1 MAVIK
6 HIASKNADYTAA
18 ERYLVFQHDEKTQ
31 KMLRDEEGY
40 PIVRENYLLAGVNC
54 DPYNFAAECRKVNK
68 RYGKNKDK
76 REIKTHHYIISFEP
90 EDRDR
95 GLTMERAQ
103 ELCLSYTKAHFP
115 GHQMLVCAHEDG
127 HNQSG
132 NIHVHIVLNSV
143 RMEDVQPLPY
153 EMRPC
158 DTKAGFKH
166 NCSRE
171 LMRYLKND
179 LMKLCREQGLNQVNL
194 NRSSRRVTDKEY
206 HAKRRGQEKLD
217 QENAAKK
224 ASGEQTKQTE
234 FQTELDKI
242 RSAIC
247 EAVLKSSTSEEFI
260 RIMWED
266 YQVRVKE
273 SRGRWSYL
281 PEGRKHAVTHRRLGD
296 AFSKEMIETAIRE
309 QKELLPTEHP
319 ENKVRKKNVTFVH
332 SEQKLNGREIGSGKQ
347 ADRRKTQTFSD
358 LAEIDK
364 VIDLEKNTKARDSE
378 AYAQWIKIHNLQEQA
393 KTFRFLSENDLLDS
407 HNLDTAYASLTEQFR
422 ASRESMKETERQI
435 KEQNNLIR
443 LLAQYY
449 KGRDTYRSYR
459 KSKNK
464 KKFRQE
470 HRTELELYDQ
480 VQKDL
485 KEILGEQRFPSMQK
499 LRQEKKRLLEQKKE
513 QYEAYRSVR
522 EEWMEVGK
530 IINNR
535 DSFLQK
541 QNTAGRGTRSNTDL
555 E

>member
-1 MAVIK
+1 MAIIK
-6 HIASKNADYTAA
+6 HIASKNADYTEA
-18 ERYLVFQHDEKTQ
+18 ERYLVFEHDERTQ
-31 KMLRDEEGY
+31 KIIRDEDGY
-40 PIVRENYLLAGVNC
+40 PKIREKYLLEGINC
-54 DPYNFAAECRKVNK
+54 NPYNFAAECRGVNK
-68 RYGKNKDK
+68 KYGKNKDK

-90 EDRDR
+90 EDREK
-95 GLTMERAQ
+95 GLTMEKAQ
-103 ELCLSYTKAHFP
+103 ELCLSFAKEHFP
-115 GHQMLVCAHEDG
+115 GHQMLVCTHDDG

-143 RMEDVQPLPY
+143 RMEEIQPLPY
-153 EMRPC
+153 EMRLC

-179 LMKLCREQGLNQVNL
+179 LMKMCRGQGLSQVDL
-194 NRSSRRVTDKEY
+194 NRSNRRVTDKEY
-206 HAKRRGQEKLD
+206 HAKRRGQEKLY
-217 QENAAKK
+217 QKNAKK
-224 ASGEQTKQTE
+224 KAKGEKPEQTE

-242 RSAIC
+242 RAAIC
-247 EAVLKSSTSEEFI
+247 EAVLKSSASEEFI

-266 YQVRVKE
+266 YQIRVKE

-281 PEGRKHAVTHRRLGD
+281 PEGRKQAVTHRRLGD
-296 AFSKEMIETAIRE
+296 AFSKERIEKAIRE
-309 QKELLPTEHP
+309 QKELLSAEYS
-319 ENKVRKKNVTFVH
+319 EYKVRKKNVTFVH
-332 SEQKLNGREIGSGKQ
+332 SEQKLSGRDTGSEKQ
-347 ADRRKTQTFSD
+347 AAKRKTQTFSD
-358 LAEIDK
+358 MAEIDK

-407 HNLDTAYASLTEQFR
+407 HNLDAAYASLTEQFR

-464 KKFRQE
+464 KKFRKE
-470 HRTELELYDQ
+470 HREELEMYNQ

-485 KEILGEQRFPSMQK
+485 KEILGEERFPSMQK
-499 LRQEKKRLLEQKKE
+499 LQQEKKRLLEQKKE

-522 EEWMEVGK
+522 EEWMVIGK

>member
-18 ERYLVFQHDEKTQ
+18 ERYLVFQHDEKIQ
-31 KMLRDEEGY
+31 KMLRDDEGY

-54 DPYNFAAECRKVNK
+54 DPYNFAAECRKVNQK
-68 RYGKNKDK
+68 YGKNKDK

-90 EDRDR
+90 EDRER
-95 GLTMERAQ
+95 GLTIERAQ
-103 ELCLSYTKAHFP
+103 ELCLSFVKTHFP

-127 HNQSG
+127 HNRSG

-143 RMEDVQPLPY
+143 RMDDVQPLPY

-158 DTKAGFKH
+158 DMKAGFKH

-171 LMRYLKND
+171 LMRYLKSD
-179 LMKLCREQGLNQVNL
+179 LMTMCREQGLNQVDL
-194 NRSSRRVTDKEY
+194 NRSNRRVTDKEY
-206 HAKRRGQEKLD
+206 HANRRGQEKLD

-224 ASGEQTKQTE
+224 ARGEQPEQTE

-242 RSAIC
+242 RAAIC
-247 EAVLKSSTSEEFI
+247 EAVLKSGTSEEFI
-260 RIMWED
+260 RIMQED
-266 YQVRVKE
+266 YQIRVKE

-281 PEGRKHAVTHRRLGD
+281 PEGRKQAVTHRRLGD

-309 QKELLPTEHP
+309 QKELLPIERP
-319 ENKVRKKNVTFVH
+319 EDKVRKKNVTFVH
-332 SEQKLNGREIGSGKQ
+332 SEQKLIGRETGSGKQ
-347 ADRRKTQTFSD
+347 TDKRKTQTFPD
-358 LAEIDK
+358 MAEIDK

-393 KTFRFLSENDLLDS
+393 KTFRFLSENDLLDG
-407 HNLDTAYASLTEQFR
+407 HNLDAAYASLTEQFR

-470 HRTELELYDQ
+470 HRSELELYDQ

-485 KEILGEQRFPSMQK
+485 KEILGEERFPSIQK
-499 LRQEKKRLLEQKKE
+499 LQQEKKRLLEQKKE

-522 EEWMEVGK
+522 EEWLEVGK

-541 QNTAGRGTRSNTDL
+541 QNTAGRGTRSNADL

>member
-18 ERYLVFQHDEKTQ
+18 ERYLVFQHNEQTQ

-54 DPYNFAAECRKVNK
+54 DPYNFAAECRKVNQK
-68 RYGKNKDK
+68 YGKNKDK

-90 EDRDR
+90 EDRER

-103 ELCLSYTKAHFP
+103 ELCLSYAKAHFP

-127 HNQSG
+127 HNKSG

-143 RMEDVQPLPY
+143 RMEEIQPLPY
-153 EMRPC
+153 EMRTC

-171 LMRYLKND
+171 LMRYLKKD
-179 LMKLCREQGLNQVNL
+179 LMKMCREQGLNQVDL
-194 NRSSRRVTDKEY
+194 NRSNRRVTDKEY
-206 HAKRRGQEKLD
+206 HANRRGQEKLD
-217 QENAAKK
+217 QENAEKK
-224 ASGEQTKQTE
+224 ARGEQPGQTE

-242 RSAIC
+242 RAAIC
-247 EAVLKSSTSEEFI
+247 EAVLKSGTSEEFI
-260 RIMWED
+260 RIMRED
-266 YQVRVKE
+266 YQIRVKE
-273 SRGRWSYL
+273 SRGRWSYF
-281 PEGRKHAVTHRRLGD
+281 PEGRKQAVTHRRLGD

-309 QKELLPTEHP
+309 QKEPLPAEHS
-319 ENKVRKKNVTFVH
+319 EDEVRKKNVTFVH
-332 SEQKLNGREIGSGKQ
+332 SEQKLIGRETGGGKQ
-347 ADRRKTQTFSD
+347 TDKRKTRTFSD
-358 LAEIDK
+358 MAEIDK
-364 VIDLEKNTKARDSE
+364 VIDLEKNTKVRDSE
-378 AYAQWIKIHNLQEQA
+378 AKIHNLQEQA

-470 HRTELELYDQ
+470 HRSELELYDQ

-485 KEILGEQRFPSMQK
+485 KEILGEERFPSIQK
-499 LRQEKKRLLEQKKE
+499 LQQEKKRLLEQKKE

-522 EEWMEVGK
+522 EEWLEGGK

-541 QNTAGRGTRSNTDL
+541 QNTAGRETRSNTDL

>member
-1 MAVIK
+1 
-6 HIASKNADYTAA
+6 
-18 ERYLVFQHDEKTQ
+18 
-31 KMLRDEEGY
+31 
-40 PIVRENYLLAGVNC
+40 
-54 DPYNFAAECRKVNK
+54 
-68 RYGKNKDK
+68 
-76 REIKTHHYIISFEP
+76 
-90 EDRDR
+90 
-95 GLTMERAQ
+95 MERAQ
-103 ELCLSYTKAHFP
+103 ELCLSYAKAHFP
-115 GHQMLVCAHEDG
+115 GHQMLVCVHEDG
-127 HNQSG
+127 HNKSG

-143 RMEDVQPLPY
+143 RMEEIQPLPY

-179 LMKLCREQGLNQVNL
+179 LMKMCREQGLNQVDL
-194 NRSSRRVTDKEY
+194 NRSDRRVTDKEY

-217 QENAAKK
+217 QENAEKK
-224 ASGEQTKQTE
+224 TRGEQLKQTQ

-242 RSAIC
+242 RAAIC
-247 EAVLKSSTSEEFI
+247 EAVLKSGTSEEFI
-260 RIMWED
+260 RIMQED
-266 YQVRVKE
+266 YQIRVKE

-281 PEGRKHAVTHRRLGD
+281 PEGRKQAVTHRRLGD
-296 AFSKEMIETAIRE
+296 AFSKEMIETAIRG
-309 QKELLPTEHP
+309 QKELLPIEHP

-332 SEQKLNGREIGSGKQ
+332 SEQKLNGCETGSRKQ
-347 ADRRKTQTFSD
+347 MDKRKTQTFSD
-358 LAEIDK
+358 MAEIDK

-378 AYAQWIKIHNLQEQA
+378 AYTQWIKIHNLQEQA

-407 HNLDTAYASLTEQFR
+407 HNLDAAYASLTEQFR

-449 KGRDTYRSYR
+449 KGRDTYCSYR

-485 KEILGEQRFPSMQK
+485 KEILGEERFPSIQK
-499 LRQEKKRLLEQKKE
+499 LQQEKKRLLDQKKE

-522 EEWMEVGK
+522 EEWLEVGK

-541 QNTAGRGTRSNTDL
+541 QNTAGRGTRSTADL

>member
-54 DPYNFAAECRKVNK
+54 DPYNFAAECRKVNQK
-68 RYGKNKDK
+68 YGKNKDK

-90 EDRDR
+90 EDRER

-103 ELCLSYTKAHFP
+103 ELCLSYAKAHFP

-127 HNQSG
+127 HNRSG
-132 NIHVHIVLNSV
+132 NVHVHIVLNSV
-143 RMEDVQPLPY
+143 RMEEIQPLPY

-179 LMKLCREQGLNQVNL
+179 LMKMCREQGLNQVNL

-224 ASGEQTKQTE
+224 ARGEQPGQTE

-242 RSAIC
+242 RAAIC
-247 EAVLKSSTSEEFI
+247 EAVLKSGTSEEFI
-260 RIMWED
+260 RIMLED
-266 YQVRVKE
+266 YQIRVKE

-281 PEGRKHAVTHRRLGD
+281 PEGRKQAVTHRRLGD
-296 AFSKEMIETAIRE
+296 AFSKEMIETAIRG
-309 QKELLPTEHP
+309 QKELLPIEHP

-332 SEQKLNGREIGSGKQ
+332 SEQKLNGRETGSGKQ
-347 ADRRKTQTFSD
+347 TDKRKTQTFSD
-358 LAEIDK
+358 MAEIDK

-378 AYAQWIKIHNLQEQA
+378 AYTQWIKIHNLQEQA
-393 KTFRFLSENDLLDS
+393 KTFRFLSENNLLDS
-407 HNLDTAYASLTEQFR
+407 YNLDAVYASLTERFR

-449 KGRDTYRSYR
+449 KGRDTYRAYR
-459 KSKNK
+459 KAKNK
-464 KKFRQE
+464 KQFKQE
-470 HRTELELYDQ
+470 HQAEHDLY
-480 VQKDL
+480 KRASKEL
-485 KEILGEQRFPSMQK
+485 KEMFGEEKLPSMQK
-499 LRQEKKRLLEQKKE
+499 LKKEKAMLQERKKE
-513 QYEAYRSVR
+513 QYAAYQEVR
-522 EEWMEVGK
+522 KEWLEIGK
-530 IINNR
+530 LIQNR
-535 DSFLQK
+535 DSFLSIQTK
-541 QNTAGRGTRSNTDL
+541 VQGKNRSDTDL

>member
-18 ERYLVFQHDEKTQ
+18 ERYLVFQHNEQTQ

-54 DPYNFAAECRKVNK
+54 DPYNFAAECRKVNQK
-68 RYGKNKDK
+68 YGKNKDK

-90 EDRDR
+90 EDRER

-103 ELCLSYTKAHFP
+103 ELCLSYAKAHFP

-127 HNQSG
+127 HNKSG

-143 RMEDVQPLPY
+143 RMEEIQPLPY
-153 EMRPC
+153 EMRTC

-171 LMRYLKND
+171 LMRYLKKD
-179 LMKLCREQGLNQVNL
+179 LMKMCREQGLNQVDL
-194 NRSSRRVTDKEY
+194 NRSNRRVTDKEY
-206 HAKRRGQEKLD
+206 HANRRGQEKLD
-217 QENAAKK
+217 QENAEKK
-224 ASGEQTKQTE
+224 ARGEQPGQTE

-242 RSAIC
+242 RAAIC
-247 EAVLKSSTSEEFI
+247 EAVLKSGTSEEFI
-260 RIMWED
+260 RIMRED
-266 YQVRVKE
+266 YQIRVKE
-273 SRGRWSYL
+273 SRGRWSYF
-281 PEGRKHAVTHRRLGD
+281 PEGRKQAVTHRRLGD

-309 QKELLPTEHP
+309 QKEPLPAEHS
-319 ENKVRKKNVTFVH
+319 EDEVRKKNVTFVH
-332 SEQKLNGREIGSGKQ
+332 SEQKLIGRETGGGKQ
-347 ADRRKTQTFSD
+347 TDKRKTRTFSD
-358 LAEIDK
+358 MAEIDK
-364 VIDLEKNTKARDSE
+364 VIDLEKNTKVRDSE
-378 AYAQWIKIHNLQEQA
+378 AKIHNLQEQA

-407 HNLDTAYASLTEQFR
+407 HNLDAAYASLTEQFR

-449 KGRDTYRSYR
+449 KGRDTYCSYR

-485 KEILGEQRFPSMQK
+485 KEILGEERFPSIQK
-499 LRQEKKRLLEQKKE
+499 LQQEKKRLLDQKKE

-522 EEWMEVGK
+522 EEWLEVGK

-541 QNTAGRGTRSNTDL
+541 QNTAGRGTRSNADL

>member
-18 ERYLVFQHDEKTQ
+18 ERYLVFQHNEQTQ

-54 DPYNFAAECRKVNK
+54 DPYNFAAECRKVNQK
-68 RYGKNKDK
+68 YGKNKDK

-90 EDRDR
+90 EDRER

-103 ELCLSYTKAHFP
+103 ELCLSYAKAHFP

-127 HNQSG
+127 HNKSG

-143 RMEDVQPLPY
+143 RMEEIQPLPY
-153 EMRPC
+153 EMRTC

-171 LMRYLKND
+171 LMRYLKKD
-179 LMKLCREQGLNQVNL
+179 LMKMCLEQGLNQVDL
-194 NRSSRRVTDKEY
+194 NRSNRRVTDKEY
-206 HAKRRGQEKLD
+206 HANRRGQEKLD
-217 QENAAKK
+217 QENAEKK
-224 ASGEQTKQTE
+224 ARGEQPGQTE

-242 RSAIC
+242 RAAIC
-247 EAVLKSSTSEEFI
+247 EAVLKSGTSEEFI
-260 RIMWED
+260 RIMRED
-266 YQVRVKE
+266 YQIRVKE

-281 PEGRKHAVTHRRLGD
+281 LEGRKQAVTHRRLGD

-309 QKELLPTEHP
+309 QKEPLPAEHS
-319 ENKVRKKNVTFVH
+319 EDEVRKKNVTFVH
-332 SEQKLNGREIGSGKQ
+332 SEQKLIGRETGGGKQ
-347 ADRRKTQTFSD
+347 TDKRKTRTFSD
-358 LAEIDK
+358 MAEIDK
-364 VIDLEKNTKARDSE
+364 VIDLEKNTKVRDSE
-378 AYAQWIKIHNLQEQA
+378 AKIHNLQEQA

-470 HRTELELYDQ
+470 HRSELELYDQ

-485 KEILGEQRFPSMQK
+485 KEILGEERFPSIQK
-499 LRQEKKRLLEQKKE
+499 LQQEKKRLLEQKKE

-522 EEWMEVGK
+522 EEWLEGGK

-541 QNTAGRGTRSNTDL
+541 QNTAGRETRSNTDL

>member
-31 KMLRDEEGY
+31 KMLRDDEGY
-40 PIVRENYLLAGVNC
+40 PMVRENYLLAGVNC
-54 DPYNFAAECRKVNK
+54 DPYNFAAECRKVNQK
-68 RYGKNKDK
+68 YGKNKDK

-90 EDRDR
+90 EDRER

-103 ELCLSYTKAHFP
+103 ELCLSYAKAHFP

-179 LMKLCREQGLNQVNL
+179 LMKMCREQGLNQVDL

-224 ASGEQTKQTE
+224 AKGEKPEQTE

-242 RSAIC
+242 RAAIC
-247 EAVLKSSTSEEFI
+247 EAVLKSGTSEEFI

-266 YQVRVKE
+266 YQIRVKE

-281 PEGRKHAVTHRRLGD
+281 PEGRKQAVTHRRLGD

-309 QKELLPTEHP
+309 QKELLPIEHP

-332 SEQKLNGREIGSGKQ
+332 SEQKLNGRETGSGKQ
-347 ADRRKTQTFSD
+347 MDKRKTQTFSD
-358 LAEIDK
+358 MAEIDK

-378 AYAQWIKIHNLQEQA
+378 AYTQWIKIHNLQEQA
-393 KTFRFLSENDLLDS
+393 KTFRFLSENNLLDGY
-407 HNLDTAYASLTEQFR
+407 NLDAVYASLTERFR

-470 HRTELELYDQ
+470 H
-480 VQKDL
+480 
-485 KEILGEQRFPSMQK
+485 
-499 LRQEKKRLLEQKKE
+499 
-513 QYEAYRSVR
+513 
-522 EEWMEVGK
+522 
-530 IINNR
+530 
-535 DSFLQK
+535 
-541 QNTAGRGTRSNTDL
+541 GRNWNCMIRCRKT
-555 E
+555 

>member
-1 MAVIK
+1 MSVIK

-54 DPYNFAAECRKVNK
+54 DPYNFAAECRKVNQK
-68 RYGKNKDK
+68 YGKNKDK

-90 EDRDR
+90 EDRER

-103 ELCLSYTKAHFP
+103 ELCLSYAKAHFP

-127 HNQSG
+127 HNKSG

-143 RMEDVQPLPY
+143 RMEEIQPLPY

-179 LMKLCREQGLNQVNL
+179 LMKICREQGLNQVDL

-206 HAKRRGQEKLD
+206 HANRRGQEKLD

-224 ASGEQTKQTE
+224 ARGERPGQTE

-242 RSAIC
+242 RAAIC
-247 EAVLKSSTSEEFI
+247 EAVLKSGTSEEFI

-266 YQVRVKE
+266 YQIRVKE

-281 PEGRKHAVTHRRLGD
+281 PEGRKQAVTHRRLGD
-296 AFSKEMIETAIRE
+296 AFSKEMIETAIRG
-309 QKELLPTEHP
+309 QKELLPIEHP

-332 SEQKLNGREIGSGKQ
+332 SEQKLNGRETGSGKQ
-347 ADRRKTQTFSD
+347 TDKRKTQTFSD
-358 LAEIDK
+358 MAEIDK

-407 HNLDTAYASLTEQFR
+407 HNLDAAYASLTERFR
-422 ASRESMKETERQI
+422 ARRESMKETERQI

-449 KGRDTYRSYR
+449 KGRDTYRAYR
-459 KSKNK
+459 KAKNK
-464 KKFRQE
+464 KQFKQE
-470 HRTELELYDQ
+470 HQAEHDLY
-480 VQKDL
+480 KRASKEL
-485 KEILGEQRFPSMQK
+485 KEMFGEEKLPSMQK
-499 LRQEKKRLLEQKKE
+499 LKKEKAMLQERKKE
-513 QYEAYRSVR
+513 QYAAYQEVR
-522 EEWMEVGK
+522 KEWLEIGK
-530 IINNR
+530 LIQNR
-535 DSFLQK
+535 DSFLSIQTK
-541 QNTAGRGTRSNTDL
+541 VQGKNRSDTDL

>member
-18 ERYLVFQHDEKTQ
+18 ERYLVFQQDEKTQ

-40 PIVRENYLLAGVNC
+40 PMVRENYLLAGVNC
-54 DPYNFAAECRKVNK
+54 DPYNFAAECRKVNQK
-68 RYGKNKDK
+68 YGKNKDK

-90 EDRDR
+90 EDRER

-103 ELCLSYTKAHFP
+103 ELCLSYAKAHFP

-127 HNQSG
+127 HNKSG

-143 RMEDVQPLPY
+143 RMEEIQPLPY

-179 LMKLCREQGLNQVNL
+179 LMKICREQGLNQVDL

-217 QENAAKK
+217 QINAAEKVK
-224 ASGEQTKQTE
+224 GEKPEQTE

-242 RSAIC
+242 RAAIC
-247 EAVLKSSTSEEFI
+247 EAVLKSGTSEEFI
-260 RIMWED
+260 RIMRED
-266 YQVRVKE
+266 YQIRVKE

-281 PEGRKHAVTHRRLGD
+281 PEGRKQAVTHRRLGD
-296 AFSKEMIETAIRE
+296 AFSKEMIETAIRG
-309 QKELLPTEHP
+309 QKELLPIEHP

-332 SEQKLNGREIGSGKQ
+332 SEQKLNGRETGSGKQ
-347 ADRRKTQTFSD
+347 TDKRKTQTFSD
-358 LAEIDK
+358 MAEIDK

-378 AYAQWIKIHNLQEQA
+378 AYAQWIKIHNLREQA

-407 HNLDTAYASLTEQFR
+407 HNLDAAYASLTERFR
-422 ASRESMKETERQI
+422 ARRESMKETERQI
-435 KEQNNLIR
+435 KEQSNLIR

-449 KGRDTYRSYR
+449 KGRDTYRAYR
-459 KSKNK
+459 KAKNK
-464 KKFRQE
+464 KQFKQE
-470 HRTELELYDQ
+470 HQAEHDLY
-480 VQKDL
+480 KRASKEL
-485 KEILGEQRFPSMQK
+485 KEMFGEEKLPSMQK
-499 LRQEKKRLLEQKKE
+499 LKKEKAMLQERKKE
-513 QYEAYRSVR
+513 QYAAYQEVR
-522 EEWMEVGK
+522 KEWLEIGK
-530 IINNR
+530 LIQNR
-535 DSFLQK
+535 DSFLSIQTK
-541 QNTAGRGTRSNTDL
+541 VQGKNRSDTDL

>member
-31 KMLRDEEGY
+31 KMLRDKEGY

-54 DPYNFAAECRKVNK
+54 DPYNFAAECRKVNQK
-68 RYGKNKDK
+68 YGKNKDK
-76 REIKTHHYIISFEP
+76 REIKAHHYIISFEP

-95 GLTMERAQ
+95 GLTMEKAQ
-103 ELCLSYTKAHFP
+103 EFCLSYAKTHFP
-115 GHQMLVCAHEDG
+115 GHQMLVCVHEDG
-127 HNQSG
+127 HNKSG

-143 RMEDVQPLPY
+143 RMEEIQPLPY

-179 LMKLCREQGLNQVNL
+179 LMKMCREQGLNQVDL
-194 NRSSRRVTDKEY
+194 NKSSRRVTDKEY

-217 QENAAKK
+217 EENAAKK
-224 ASGEQTKQTE
+224 AKGEKPEQTE

-242 RSAIC
+242 RTAIC
-247 EAVLKSSTSEEFI
+247 EVVLKSGTSEEFI
-260 RIMWED
+260 RIMQED
-266 YQVRVKE
+266 YQIRVKE

-281 PEGRKHAVTHRRLGD
+281 LKGRKQAVTYRRLGD

-309 QKELLPTEHP
+309 QKELLPAEHS
-319 ENKVRKKNVTFVH
+319 EDEVRKKNVTFVH
-332 SEQKLNGREIGSGKQ
+332 SEQKLIGRDTGIGKQ
-347 ADRRKTQTFSD
+347 TDKRKTQTFSD
-358 LAEIDK
+358 MAEIDK

-449 KGRDTYRSYR
+449 KGRDTSGA
-459 KSKNK
+459 
-464 KKFRQE
+464 
-470 HRTELELYDQ
+470 Q
-480 VQKDL
+480 VG
-485 KEILGEQRFPSMQK
+485 I
-499 LRQEKKRLLEQKKE
+499 
-513 QYEAYRSVR
+513 
-522 EEWMEVGK
+522 
-530 IINNR
+530 
-535 DSFLQK
+535 
-541 QNTAGRGTRSNTDL
+541 GTV
-555 E
+555 

>member
-18 ERYLVFQHDEKTQ
+18 ERYLVFQHNEQTQ

-54 DPYNFAAECRKVNK
+54 DPYNFAAECRKVNQK
-68 RYGKNKDK
+68 YGKNKDK

-90 EDRDR
+90 EDRER

-103 ELCLSYTKAHFP
+103 ELCLSYAKAHFP

-127 HNQSG
+127 HNKSG

-143 RMEDVQPLPY
+143 RMEEIQPLPY
-153 EMRPC
+153 EMRTC

-171 LMRYLKND
+171 LMRYLKKD
-179 LMKLCREQGLNQVNL
+179 LMKMCREQGLNQVDL
-194 NRSSRRVTDKEY
+194 NRSNRRVTDKEY
-206 HAKRRGQEKLD
+206 HANRRGQEKLD
-217 QENAAKK
+217 QENAEKK
-224 ASGEQTKQTE
+224 ARGEQPGQTE

-242 RSAIC
+242 RAAIC
-247 EAVLKSSTSEEFI
+247 EAVLKSGTSEEFI
-260 RIMWED
+260 RIMRED
-266 YQVRVKE
+266 YQIRVKE
-273 SRGRWSYL
+273 SRGRWSYF
-281 PEGRKHAVTHRRLGD
+281 PEGRKQAVTHRRLGD

-309 QKELLPTEHP
+309 QKEPLPAEHS
-319 ENKVRKKNVTFVH
+319 EDEVRKKNVTFVH
-332 SEQKLNGREIGSGKQ
+332 SEQKLIGRETGGGKQ
-347 ADRRKTQTFSD
+347 TDKRKTRTFSD
-358 LAEIDK
+358 MAEIDK
-364 VIDLEKNTKARDSE
+364 VIDLEKNTKVRDSE
-378 AYAQWIKIHNLQEQA
+378 AKIHNLQEQA

-470 HRTELELYDQ
+470 HRSELELDDQ

-485 KEILGEQRFPSMQK
+485 KEILGEERFPSIQK
-499 LRQEKKRLLEQKKE
+499 LQQEKKRLLEQKKE

-522 EEWMEVGK
+522 EEWLEGGK

-541 QNTAGRGTRSNTDL
+541 QNTAGRETRSNTDL

>member
-1 MAVIK
+1 M
-6 HIASKNADYTAA
+6 
-18 ERYLVFQHDEKTQ
+18 
-31 KMLRDEEGY
+31 
-40 PIVRENYLLAGVNC
+40 VRENYLLAGVNC
-54 DPYNFAAECRKVNK
+54 DPYNFAAECRKVNQK
-68 RYGKNKDK
+68 YGKNKDK

-95 GLTMERAQ
+95 GLTMEKAQ
-103 ELCLSYTKAHFP
+103 EFCLSYAKIHFP

-127 HNQSG
+127 HNKSG

-153 EMRPC
+153 EMRSC

-179 LMKLCREQGLNQVNL
+179 LMKMCREQGLNQIDL
-194 NRSSRRVTDKEY
+194 NRSRRRVTDKEY
-206 HAKRRGQEKLD
+206 HAKRRGQEKLN

-224 ASGEQTKQTE
+224 AKGEKPEQTE

-242 RSAIC
+242 RAAIC
-247 EAVLKSSTSEEFI
+247 EAVLKSGTSEEFI
-260 RIMWED
+260 RIMQED
-266 YQVRVKE
+266 YQIRVKE

-281 PEGRKHAVTHRRLGD
+281 PEGRKQAVTHRRLGD

-309 QKELLPTEHP
+309 QKEPLPAEHS
-319 ENKVRKKNVTFVH
+319 EDEVRKKNVTFVH
-332 SEQKLNGREIGSGKQ
+332 SEQKLIGRETGGGKQ
-347 ADRRKTQTFSD
+347 TDKRKTRTFSD
-358 LAEIDK
+358 MAEIDK

-470 HRTELELYDQ
+470 HRSELELYDQ

-485 KEILGEQRFPSMQK
+485 KEILGEERFPSIQK
-499 LRQEKKRLLEQKKE
+499 LQQEKKRLLEQKKE

-522 EEWMEVGK
+522 EEWLEVGK

-541 QNTAGRGTRSNTDL
+541 QNTAGRGTWFNADL